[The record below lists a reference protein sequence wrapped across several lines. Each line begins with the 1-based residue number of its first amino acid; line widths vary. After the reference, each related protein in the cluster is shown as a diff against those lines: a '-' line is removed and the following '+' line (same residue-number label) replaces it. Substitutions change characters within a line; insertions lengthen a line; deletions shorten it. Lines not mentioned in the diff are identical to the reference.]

1 MASFRQP
8 GEQTGAACRNRAWM
22 IASPRMAAEPDDRLA
37 LLTGEN
43 QLLERLAQGEE
54 LEPILD
60 GVCRMVEGIFR
71 DSFVSI
77 MLVNPDDHRLWYAA
91 SGSLPPAY
99 TEALNGLE
107 VGPSQGSC
115 GAAAYR
121 NAPVIVDDVVSDP
134 LWVQYR
140 DVAAQFGLRSCW
152 STPIRSAD
160 GRVMGTFAVL
170 SRQPGTPT
178 PHDQRVVA
186 EVTHLASLAIAH
198 KRNEDTLRRNQ
209 QELRQVIDAIPQ
221 LIVAM
226 SPAGQI
232 LYANQSVLESTGL
245 SLDEVMAAGF
255 REWLFHPDDLQ
266 KLRSDR
272 SERMQRGIPFELEM
286 RARLKDRQY
295 RWFLVQYKPLIDG
308 DGRRRTMVRDG
319 YRHQR
324 PQAG

>member
-1 MASFRQP
+1 MLETGLTQGMATRAPVQMSEIRNEMRRNEWWDFAKWRLFDSQC
-8 GEQTGAACRNRAWM
+8 EQTGAACRNRAWM
-22 IASPRMAAEPDDRLA
+22 IASPRMAAAPDDRLA

-54 LEPILD
+54 LESILD

-160 GRVMGTFAVL
+160 GRVVGTFAVL

-178 PHDQRVVA
+178 PHHQRVVA
-186 EVTHLASLAIAH
+186 EVTHLASIAIAH
-198 KRNEDTLRRNQ
+198 KRNEDR
-209 QELRQVIDAIPQ
+209 
-221 LIVAM
+221 
-226 SPAGQI
+226 PATESAG
-232 LYANQSVLESTGL
+232 ASTGHRRD
-245 SLDEVMAAGF
+245 SSAHRRDESG
-255 REWLFHPDDLQ
+255 RPDPLC
-266 KLRSDR
+266 
-272 SERMQRGIPFELEM
+272 ERIGSR
-286 RARLKDRQY
+286 
-295 RWFLVQYKPLIDG
+295 IDG
-308 DGRRRTMVRDG
+308 
-319 YRHQR
+319 
-324 PQAG
+324 PQPR